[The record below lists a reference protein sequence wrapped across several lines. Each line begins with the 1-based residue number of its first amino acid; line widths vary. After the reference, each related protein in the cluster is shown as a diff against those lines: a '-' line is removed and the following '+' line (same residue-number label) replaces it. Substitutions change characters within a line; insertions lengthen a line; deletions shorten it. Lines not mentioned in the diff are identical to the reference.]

1 MKKNINGYEQVIQT
15 RAIDK
20 EEVMSLIFGLI
31 EKKNKIIVAK
41 YSIIQVQQSSH
52 GSGEFFPFIFLS
64 NYSSVVLFLIRPK

>member
-1 MKKNINGYEQVIQT
+1 
-15 RAIDK
+15 
-20 EEVMSLIFGLI
+20 MSLIFGLI

-64 NYSSVVLFLIRPK
+64 NYSSVVLFLIGPK